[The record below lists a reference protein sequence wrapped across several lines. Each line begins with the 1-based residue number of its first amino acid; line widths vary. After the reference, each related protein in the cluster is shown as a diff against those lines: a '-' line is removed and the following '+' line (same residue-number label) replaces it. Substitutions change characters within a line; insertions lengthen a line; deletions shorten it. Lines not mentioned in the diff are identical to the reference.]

1 MVIRDLDRERCLQV
15 LSAAP
20 VARLACESAGQPYV
34 VPVFLAYHK
43 SAGDDDCLY
52 GFTTLGQKVEWMRA
66 NPLVCVEVDH
76 VTSRSEW
83 VSVVAYGRF
92 EELQNVHERK
102 RGRGPAHRF
111 TDSGHRS
118 KSLSVEYVNEQLFAH
133 RLLEDRAMWW
143 EPASTVR
150 TLAMDED
157 PTCRFA
163 PIFYKIRLDKITGYE
178 AVPDPAETVPVES
191 RSTEPSRSGWVR
203 KVFHRLLRG
212 GNPRIALR

>member
-1 MVIRDLDRERCLQV
+1 MVIRDLDREHCLQV
-15 LSAAP
+15 LAAAP

-43 SAGDDDCLY
+43 SFNGDDCLY

-76 VTSRSEW
+76 VANRTEW
-83 VSVVAYGRF
+83 VSVVAFGRF

-102 RGRGPAHRF
+102 RGRGPTRRF
-111 TDSGHRS
+111 SDSGHRS
-118 KSLSVEYVNEQLFAH
+118 SSLSVEYVNEQLFAH

-150 TLAMDED
+150 TLAMDD
-157 PTCRFA
+157 NPASRFA
-163 PIFYKIRLDKITGYE
+163 PVFYKIRLNEVTGYE
-178 AVPDPAETVPVES
+178 AIPESVEGMPVES
-191 RSTEPSRSGWVR
+191 GSIEPIRSGWFR
-203 KVFHRLLRG
+203 KVLERLMRH
-212 GNPRIALR
+212 GN